1 MISGF
6 KIEFNAHYN
15 SSRFLI
21 RILPT
26 LNISSPTG
34 NSTVFDRAMGVEV
47 LYITFGW
54 LLWSIELKFLI
65 KIKKGE

>member
-15 SSRFLI
+15 SNRFLI
-21 RILPT
+21 IVLPS

-34 NSTVFDRAMGVEV
+34 NSTVLDRALGFEV

-54 LLWSIELKFLI
+54 LLWSIELRFLI